1 MREPSELE
9 LKILRRLWARHGAAT
24 IHEVIEDWPDTEP
37 PGYTTILK
45 TLQIMRTKGLVTH
58 TRRGRA
64 YVYTAKIQRED
75 HTRRRLR
82 DLLGMAPGRLELF
95 STLIDEAA
103 LTAEE
108 IAEVRRMLAE
118 REGTRE

>member
-1 MREPSELE
+1 
-9 LKILRRLWARHGAAT
+9 
-24 IHEVIEDWPDTEP
+24 
-37 PGYTTILK
+37 
-45 TLQIMRTKGLVTH
+45 
-58 TRRGRA
+58 
-64 YVYTAKIQRED
+64 
-75 HTRRRLR
+75 
-82 DLLGMAPGRLELF
+82 MAPGRLELF